1 MTSADDVE
9 RGRPETTG
17 GEADAGAEVEV
28 PGEPEDVWR
37 AIATD
42 DGTASWQFRTEIEGR
57 EGGTIVI
64 RRRPFGPDAEA
75 VITAWDPPRRLAY
88 EEPLGP
94 DAPVLATEYLVTARG
109 DGTCVVR
116 VVSSL
121 AGDDGGWEDLV
132 EGATE
137 GWRMALIVLRS
148 YLTHFAGRRA
158 ATLDTIV
165 TVDRPLS
172 DSAAVFAAVMRPL
185 GVESPATASSP
196 FRSHDGAPP
205 LVGTVEHLTAGYALL
220 RSTEPSPALFAISA
234 FPMDGVTLSVNVCG
248 RFYGPDGPASAA
260 REQRRWDAWLPARLP
275 VRLKEA

>member
-1 MTSADDVE
+1 MTGADDVE
-9 RGRPETTG
+9 SGGSETTG
-17 GEADAGAEVEV
+17 GEAEAGAEVEV
-28 PGEPEDVWR
+28 PGEPEDVWW
-37 AIATD
+37 AIATG
-42 DGTASWQFRTEIEGR
+42 DGTASWQFRSEIEGR

-109 DGTCVVR
+109 GTCVVR

-121 AGDDGGWEDLV
+121 AGDGGGGWEDLLD
-132 EGATE
+132 GATQ
-137 GWRMALIVLRS
+137 GWRMALTVLRS

-165 TVDRPLS
+165 TFDRPLS

-185 GVESPATASSP
+185 GVESRATATTRGDP
-196 FRSHDGAPP
+196 FHAHDGSPP
-205 LVGTVEHLTAGYALL
+205 LAGTVEHLTAGYALL

-248 RFYGPDGPASAA
+248 RFYGPDGPAAVA
-260 REQRRWDAWLPARLP
+260 REQRRWGAWLPARL
-275 VRLKEA
+275 KEA